1 MNQIPLLQFIQV
13 PYQTV
18 QQPCFE
24 AVKPQYE
31 EKFLTGFDGFNNYQF
46 DFNIQE
52 NWGEDY
58 GLFNQNVPKHKFLFG
73 NYFDEYVPQE
83 LQFDTDDGK
92 SKATEDIATEE
103 PHARHELLSL
113 SDQTSKMAS
122 DDECKSPEVH
132 RIGEIDCKKVK
143 KISKTKKISKK
154 TSSKAGKSKRKQKK
168 GRRVS
173 ESLKNIVKNYG
184 KNCATFA
191 ISELAHDDLLSVLT
205 KDQVPAFKG
214 WVKAKLPNITN
225 MANFREMLMAS
236 ETEDYETVI
245 NKRAFQYVAEI
256 FVRDYAYNWIFHSP
270 RISDVK
276 GHLFARF
283 KMLRRIRDPKNFTYI
298 H

>member
-1 MNQIPLLQFIQV
+1 MLQFIQL

-18 QQPCFE
+18 QQHSFE
-24 AVKPQYE
+24 AVKPQNE
-31 EKFLTGFDGFNNYQF
+31 ERFLTGFDGFNNYQF

-58 GLFNQNVPKHKFLFG
+58 GLFNQNAPKHKFLFG
-73 NYFDEYVPQE
+73 NYFDNYAPQE

-92 SKATEDIATEE
+92 SKASEDVATEE
-103 PHARHELLSL
+103 PLGHELLSL

-122 DDECKSPEVH
+122 DDECKSPESH
-132 RIGEIDCKKVK
+132 RYSEVESRQVKKV
-143 KISKTKKISKK
+143 SKTKKISKK
-154 TSSKAGKSKRKQKK
+154 TSKAGKSKRKQKK
-168 GRRVS
+168 GRRIS

-191 ISELAHDDLLSVLT
+191 ISELAHDDLLSILT
-205 KDQVPAFKG
+205 KDQIAGFKG

-225 MANFREMLMAS
+225 MANFREMLMPS
-236 ETEDYETVI
+236 ETEDQEVI
-245 NKRAFQYVAEI
+245 IYKRAFQLLAEI

>member
-1 MNQIPLLQFIQV
+1 MNSLPMLQFIQV
-13 PYQTV
+13 PYQAV
-18 QQPCFE
+18 QQPYYE
-24 AVKPQYE
+24 AVKPQAE
-31 EKFLTGFDGFNNYQF
+31 EKFLTGFEGFNNYQF

-52 NWGEDY
+52 NWGDDF
-58 GLFNQNVPKHKFLFG
+58 GLFNQSVPRHKFLFG

-92 SKATEDIATEE
+92 SKNSEDNISIEE
-103 PHARHELLSL
+103 PLNKHELLSL
-113 SDQTSKMAS
+113 SDQTSKIAS
-122 DDECKSPEVH
+122 DDECKSPELHNSNEAESPRV
-132 RIGEIDCKKVK
+132 KKVT
-143 KISKTKKISKK
+143 KTKKISKK
-154 TSSKAGKSKRKQKK
+154 ASKAGKAKRKQKK

-191 ISELAHDDLLSVLT
+191 LSELAHDDLLSILT
-205 KDQVPAFKG
+205 KDQMSGFKG
-214 WVKAKLPNITN
+214 WIKAKLPSITN
-225 MANFREMLMAS
+225 MANFREMLMPL
-236 ETEDYETVI
+236 ETEDYETALF
-245 NKRAFQYVAEI
+245 KKAFQHVAEI